1 MAAGA
6 RCAHLLTNPQL
17 LQGII
22 MAVNESFV
30 SRWAPQLLSVLRITA
45 AFTFLQHGSAK
56 LLGFP
61 EVEMF
66 ANLQLAS
73 LYGVAGVLELVGGVL
88 LLIGLFS
95 RPVAF
100 ILAGQMAVAY
110 FMAHS
115 TPFFAP
121 MLNGGEAAYL
131 FCFVF
136 LYLAAAG
143 PGPWSIDAAR
153 APRHGRSVR
162 GLAAQS

>member
-1 MAAGA
+1 
-6 RCAHLLTNPQL
+6 
-17 LQGII
+17 
-22 MAVNESFV
+22 MAVDNTFLS
-30 SRWAPQLLSVLRITA
+30 SWAPRLLSVLRIAA

-56 LLGFP
+56 LLKFP
-61 EVEMF
+61 KVEMF
-66 ANLQLAS
+66 ANLDYTS
-73 LYGVAGVLELVGGVL
+73 IYGLAGVLELVGGVL

-100 ILAGQMAVAY
+100 ILSGMMAVAY

-115 TPFFAP
+115 NPFFSP

-136 LYLAAAG
+136 LYIAAAG

-153 APRHGRSVR
+153 TKGHHGLRS
-162 GLAAQS
+162 A